1 MVTVNMMGHM
11 SIDEMSTETDTSR
24 KGYAIF
30 TEKITDWDRYLND
43 YLPTAAETIEDHG
56 GEVIV
61 GHPDPDVIEGEWD
74 HSPVVVIEFPSVE
87 DAKAWYNDPT
97 YQEVVPIRVEAS
109 DYAHAVICPE
119 FSPDDFPG

>member
-1 MVTVNMMGHM
+1 
-11 SIDEMSTETDTSR
+11 MSTETDASR

-30 TEKITDWDRYLND
+30 TEKITDWERYLND

-56 GEVIV
+56 GAVIV

-87 DAKAWYNDPT
+87 DAKAWYTDPT

-109 DYAHAVICPE
+109 EYAHAVICPA
-119 FSPDDFPG
+119 FSPDDLPG